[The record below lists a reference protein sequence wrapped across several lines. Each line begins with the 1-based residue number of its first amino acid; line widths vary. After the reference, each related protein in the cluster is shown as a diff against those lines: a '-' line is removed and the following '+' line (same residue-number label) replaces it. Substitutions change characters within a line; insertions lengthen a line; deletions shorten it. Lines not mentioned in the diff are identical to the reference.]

1 MKPTARTAILT
12 LGAACACLVAA
23 PAMAQ
28 LPKPPQTQSQV
39 STSPFL
45 DPYLPASDR
54 KLAPIRDK
62 LKELHVLEEMQ
73 AFLQPLRLPRE
84 LKLFTDQC
92 GAQRRPYASGQ
103 PITICYEMVEQLL
116 EMAPKIYPQ
125 NQQFQKDTIVGGFV
139 EAALH
144 ETALAIFDVL
154 QIAVWGRVEDAADR
168 VSALIMVELGEDLEN
183 AAMDATIDLFRHS
196 SEKIWTGTD
205 FARTGS
211 PDAQRFFNFVCIAA
225 AADPDKYGRYL
236 AKYDGDTTSGVIVPW
251 DRSRSCMDIVAK
263 YDDSAD
269 CSDDFRKCYKAVR
282 AGTEFDQIRKAFD
295 LAIMPY
301 VDQDALIKV
310 RATDWLNWKPG
321 K

>member
-1 MKPTARTAILT
+1 MKRMSRMAMLAL
-12 LGAACACLVAA
+12 AAVCACLATA
-23 PAMAQ
+23 TAQ
-28 LPKPPQTQSQV
+28 LPKPSQTQSQV
-39 STSPFL
+39 YTSPFL

-62 LKELHVLEEMQ
+62 LKVLHVLEELQ

-84 LKLFTDQC
+84 VKVVTDQC
-92 GAQRRPYASGQ
+92 GTQRRPYASGQ

-125 NQQFQKDTIVGGFV
+125 NQQYQKDTVVGGFI

-154 QIAVWGRVEDAADR
+154 QIPIWGRAEDAADR

-183 AAMDATIDLFRHS
+183 AAMDATIDLFRNS

-225 AADPDKYGRYL
+225 AADPDRYGKYLG
-236 AKYDGDTTSGVIVPW
+236 KYDGDKTSGVIVPW
-251 DRSRSCMDIVAK
+251 DRSRSCMDGVSK
-263 YDDSAD
+263 YDDGAA
-269 CSDDFRKCYKAVR
+269 CNDDFHKCYKAVR